1 MRAPTWM
8 RARFPM
14 PYSVFL
20 LSLCQALMMSATTLM
35 ITAAALVGFMLADHK
50 ALATLPLAL
59 QFFATML
66 TTIPAS
72 LFMGRFGRK
81 AGFLLAGA
89 IGTGGGVLATQG
101 ILSGDFWLFSA
112 GALGVG
118 IFNGFGNYYR
128 FTAAELVD
136 EDHRSRA
143 IAYVLAGGVLAAFIG
158 PNLAHWSEWSLGNA
172 RFAGSFAAVI
182 GLYLLSM
189 LIAVAL
195 RLPDPPKAGA
205 SGGGRPLG
213 EIVAQPRFIAAVVS
227 GMLGYGIMTF
237 LMTATPLA
245 MQGCALP
252 LGDTAL
258 VIEWHVLGMFAPSF
272 FTGHLIRRFGAVPI
286 MLIGA
291 AADGLSVFVNLSGQT
306 TEHFWLA
313 LFLLGIGWNFL
324 FIGATTL
331 VTETYRPE
339 EKAKAQAANDFL
351 VFSTVTVASLSSG
364 ALLHEY
370 GWRWVNLGVI
380 PLLVVVVG
388 TLLWL
393 WRIQGEGLTRR

>member
-1 MRAPTWM
+1 
-8 RARFPM
+8 M
-14 PYSVFL
+14 PSSIFL
-20 LSLCQALMMSATTLM
+20 LSLCQALMMSANTLM
-35 ITAAALVGFMLADHK
+35 ITAASLVGFMLADNK

-72 LFMGRFGRK
+72 LFMGRFGHK
-81 AGFLLAGA
+81 AGFLLAGV
-89 IGTGGGVLATQG
+89 IGTAGGVLATQG
-101 ILSGDFWLFSA
+101 ILDGNFWLFAA
-112 GALGVG
+112 GALGIG
-118 IFNGFGNYYR
+118 IFSGFGNYYR

-143 IAYVLAGGVLAAFIG
+143 IAYVLAGGVIAAFIG
-158 PNLAHWSEWSLGNA
+158 PNLAHWSEWSLGGA

-189 LIAVAL
+189 LIVAGM
-195 RLPDPPKAGA
+195 RLPAAPKGGV

-213 EIVAQPRFIAAVVS
+213 EIVSQPLFIAAVIS
-227 GMLGYGIMTF
+227 GMLGYGIMSF

-245 MQGCALP
+245 MQGCKLP
-252 LGDTAL
+252 LGDTAF
-258 VIEWHVLGMFAPSF
+258 VIEWHVLGMFVPSF
-272 FTGHLIRRFGAVPI
+272 FTGHLIRRFGAIPI
-286 MLIGA
+286 MLTGA
-291 AADGLSVFVNLSGQT
+291 AADGLSIFVNLSGQT

-313 LFLLGIGWNFL
+313 LLLLGIGWNFL

-331 VTETYRPE
+331 VTGAYRPE

-351 VFSTVTVASLSSG
+351 VFSTVTAAALSSG

-380 PLLVVVVG
+380 PLLVIVVLSLV
-388 TLLWL
+388 WL
-393 WRIQGEGLTRR
+393 WRIQVDSSRSRN

>member
-1 MRAPTWM
+1 
-8 RARFPM
+8 M
-14 PYSVFL
+14 PFSVFL
-20 LSLCQALMMSATTLM
+20 LSLSQALMMSAATLM
-35 ITAAALVGFMLADHK
+35 MTAASLVGFMLADHK

-59 QFFATML
+59 QFCAIML

-81 AGFLLAGA
+81 AGFLLAGV

-112 GALGVG
+112 GAVGVG
-118 IFNGFGNYYR
+118 VFNGFGNYYR
-128 FTAAELVD
+128 FTASELVD

-143 IAYVLAGGVLAAFIG
+143 ISYVLAGGVLAAFIG
-158 PNLAHWSEWSLGNA
+158 PNLAHWSEWALGDA
-172 RFAGSFAAVI
+172 RFAGSFAALI
-182 GLYLLSM
+182 AIYLLSM
-189 LIAVAL
+189 LIVL
-195 RLPDPPKAGA
+195 FMRLPAAPQTGSNGS
-205 SGGGRPLG
+205 SGGGRPLRG
-213 EIVAQPRFIAAVVS
+213 IRTQPPFIAAALS
-227 GMLGYGIMTF
+227 GMLGYGIMSF

-252 LGDTAL
+252 LGDTAF

-272 FTGHLIRRFGAVPI
+272 FTGHLIRRFGAIAI

-291 AADGLSVFVNLSGQT
+291 AANALAIVINLSGQT

-331 VTETYRPE
+331 VTGAYRPE
-339 EKAKAQAANDFL
+339 EKARAQAANDFL
-351 VFSTVTVASLSSG
+351 VFSTVTIASLSSG

-370 GWRWVNLGVI
+370 GWRWVNLGVA
-380 PLLVVVVG
+380 PLVVVVVLV
-388 TLLWL
+388 LLWL
-393 WRIQGEGLTRR
+393 WRIQGGRRRAMQ